1 MGPRPICFSPGM
13 TSVAPDCSQP
23 RLRLSWGIPSGFTF
37 NPSYML
43 FISIL
48 YLHFSFLFFFI
59 GPEGRKEDA
68 ERKLKGIAGNYLY
81 FAIKA

>member
-1 MGPRPICFSPGM
+1 
-13 TSVAPDCSQP
+13 
-23 RLRLSWGIPSGFTF
+23 
-37 NPSYML
+37 ML

-48 YLHFSFLFFFI
+48 YLHFSFLFFFFT

-68 ERKLKGIAGNYLY
+68 ERKLKGTAGNYLY